1 MRGRD
6 RHSSEVRF
14 ALVFVMSA
22 LLASALTTS
31 RAAAQCEPEPEPP
44 DSVRSVARAHYTEGV
59 EASQRQDWDAAREAF
74 QRGVDVAPFAPI
86 VYNLATAQAET
97 GRLVAAAENYRR
109 FLRRCSTAESPD
121 NRDDATELLGQIE
134 PRIARARVD
143 IAGLGESDVVELD
156 EVALNRA
163 MLSAPIPVDP
173 GAHGL
178 RVVRRGE
185 EVGSTQFRV
194 AEGGHESVALE
205 IPEDQGAPSEDTGSG
220 DGGIDGG
227 VLAAVLVVVGLAV
240 AAGVLIPTLVLT
252 SGSTEEPQMG
262 TWAPVRL
269 PLVRF

>member
-1 MRGRD
+1 
-6 RHSSEVRF
+6 
-14 ALVFVMSA
+14 MSA
-22 LLASALTTS
+22 LLVAAISVAS

-44 DSVRSVARAHYTEGV
+44 DSVRSVARAHYTDGV
-59 EASQRQDWDAAREAF
+59 RASQQQDWEGAREAF
-74 QRGVDVAPFAPI
+74 QRGYDVAPFAPI

-121 NRDDATELLGQIE
+121 TRADATELLGQLE
-134 PRIARARVD
+134 PRIARARVEV
-143 IAGLGESDVVELD
+143 AGLGASDVVELD
-156 EVALNRA
+156 DVALNRA

-173 GAHGL
+173 GAHVL
-178 RVVRRGE
+178 RVLRRGE
-185 EVGSTQFRV
+185 EVGLTPFRV
-194 AEGGHESVALE
+194 AEGGHESVALTV
-205 IPEDQGAPSEDTGSG
+205 PEDEGAPREDTGSG

-240 AAGVLIPTLVLT
+240 AAGVLIPALVLT
-252 SGSTEEPQMG
+252 SGSTQEPLMG